1 MNLGFQILQRTTA
14 MLVHG
19 KRYLRKDG
27 TISGVMNG
35 KHECCRNNNVH
46 QFHDGVWFYS
56 STGKVF
62 PVTEPDGFSADIDFD
77 WEVSQTY
84 QPGDEYVGEGWFKRK
99 VGKCYLKC
107 KDWSIQFKETK
118 DADATIDFHCVWAT
132 EQPAGYFPLEK
143 LVEIAK

>member
-1 MNLGFQILQRTTA
+1 

-46 QFHDGVWFYS
+46 QFHDGLWFYS

-62 PVTEPDGFSADIDFD
+62 PVTEPDGFYADIDLD

-118 DADATIDFHCVWAT
+118 DADVTMEFHAVWAT
-132 EQPAGYFPLEK
+132 EQPDGYFPLEK
-143 LVEIAK
+143 LVEITK